1 MSCLKNF
8 PFVLFFRLR
17 LSKAL
22 KVNHFVSIPYLR
34 VVCAFY
40 VIAVVQHRINALC
53 LVLASTLDSTLKFY
67 LSIEKIPCML
77 ADSMCS
83 ACCFHQFLV
92 AIEACLWFSLLFLR
106 TLTACKLCLIALV
119 RFPKAFIKFTPRYF
133 KKSTFNAMYISRA
146 YVSLDYY
153 FL

>member
-34 VVCAFY
+34 VVCSFY

-77 ADSMCS
+77 ADSMFNVFGMLFPSISCRYRSLFVILVIVS
-83 ACCFHQFLV
+83 AHSDRL
-92 AIEACLWFSLLFLR
+92 
-106 TLTACKLCLIALV
+106 
-119 RFPKAFIKFTPRYF
+119 
-133 KKSTFNAMYISRA
+133 
-146 YVSLDYY
+146 
-153 FL
+153 